1 MTLKSTAKM
10 ELHSLLLQFAEE
22 HGIATK
28 GPLSM
33 VLVVTRRASESGP
46 PFDEA
51 EFVTKEEGQVAGLG
65 AAAVQAILEDHGVT
79 RVLAKEG
86 GRTSRGN
93 MGRMRSY
100 LGFLS
105 DLSLRGLL
113 DFDLIEAW
121 WVARVQD
128 YFAAQPLILK
138 ADPAMSLRRVIGELV
153 RAAYARQAECPG
165 TMVAGAVMQHLV
177 GAKLE
182 ICFPNAGIDHRGFS
196 VADDAAGEGA
206 DFAVGDAAI
215 HVTTAPTS
223 ALLSK
228 CADNLGKGLRPVVVT
243 TTKGVYAAEAFA
255 SDAGIADRVDVLD
268 IEQFLAT
275 NVYEWSGFEQRSR
288 SASLDQLVSA
298 YNDIIDKCETDAS
311 LKIAVA

>member
-1 MTLKSTAKM
+1 
-10 ELHSLLLQFAEE
+10 
-22 HGIATK
+22 
-28 GPLSM
+28 
-33 VLVVTRRASESGP
+33 
-46 PFDEA
+46 
-51 EFVTKEEGQVAGLG
+51 
-65 AAAVQAILEDHGVT
+65 
-79 RVLAKEG
+79 
-86 GRTSRGN
+86 
-93 MGRMRSY
+93 
-100 LGFLS
+100 
-105 DLSLRGLL
+105 
-113 DFDLIEAW
+113 
-121 WVARVQD
+121 
-128 YFAAQPLILK
+128 
-138 ADPAMSLRRVIGELV
+138 
-153 RAAYARQAECPG
+153 
-165 TMVAGAVMQHLV
+165 MQHLV
-177 GAKLE
+177 GATLE